1 MSMIAKE
8 VKDFFDVGMR
18 DNFSPIVIVD
28 KDYRIERVN
37 AAGQALLQKISQ
49 SVLRTASSR

>member
-49 SVLRTASSR
+49 SGEEKFEGI

>member
-28 KDYRIERVN
+28 KDYRI
-37 AAGQALLQKISQ
+37 
-49 SVLRTASSR
+49 